1 MVSHWSLAWN
11 VNAFLLD
18 SCYGWKWHF
27 LAKAKS
33 IIQNRK
39 TFITLLFFQKIEVF
53 VFGVV
58 HGDPIFAQVG
68 LENGNF

>member
-1 MVSHWSLAWN
+1 MTL
-11 VNAFLLD
+11 
-18 SCYGWKWHF
+18 